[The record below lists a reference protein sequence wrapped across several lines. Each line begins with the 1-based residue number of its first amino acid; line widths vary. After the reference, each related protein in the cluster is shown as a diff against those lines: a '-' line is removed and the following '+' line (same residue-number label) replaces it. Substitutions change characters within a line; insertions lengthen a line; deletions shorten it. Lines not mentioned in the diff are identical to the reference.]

1 MAAAGTY
8 SGDSGAKD
16 MTFAIRR
23 RRRREEE
30 SCEPLWLK
38 PADDSTRARGWL
50 TQQLHASLSRSG
62 ACALSHAH
70 YTVSSS
76 AQLFWPLAWRA
87 KAKRTL
93 LSEPED
99 DETHAQL
106 ARHFEAKPI
115 SRCRG
120 SRSSGGARSSP
131 LARC

>member
-50 TQQLHASLSRSG
+50 TQQLHASLSLGRAHVRCHTLTIQFRRRRHYSG
-62 ACALSHAH
+62 
-70 YTVSSS
+70 
-76 AQLFWPLAWRA
+76 R
-87 KAKRTL
+87 
-93 LSEPED
+93 
-99 DETHAQL
+99 
-106 ARHFEAKPI
+106 
-115 SRCRG
+115 
-120 SRSSGGARSSP
+120 
-131 LARC
+131 